1 MIDDLIRE
9 GAAATRL
16 NEAQVRTALS
26 GVLALL
32 DKHADRA
39 KLAELFAAV
48 PGSDALAGS
57 GKPLLGKPGLMGGLM
72 KGVGGSGGA
81 ATADAMSM
89 LSRLGKDGI
98 SRADLESLLPV
109 ATRFVKARSGGRN
122 LLKEAAGSVPGVGAL
137 IGS

>member
-48 PGSDALAGS
+48 PGADGLAGS
-57 GKPLLGKPGLMGGLM
+57 GKALLVKPGLMGGLM

-137 IGS
+137 LGS